1 MRQWGGAHYLHTRA
15 GNYRDNEFFESTQ
28 RRCRYYTSQKH
39 DLTNKELGVVHTI
52 YTLELAI
59 TRTMNSS
66 RVLREDAGKWLW
78 QPKNARL

>member
-1 MRQWGGAHYLHTRA
+1 MQVL
-15 GNYRDNEFFESTQ
+15 
-28 RRCRYYTSQKH
+28 YTSQKH